1 MVADTVLFDWFE
13 VSYPR
18 RFQAE
23 QGQLL
28 FNGDRTGPVVY
39 NVTQL
44 TTNTVAVLDVSDP
57 WRPQRILAPRVT
69 GSNNIFTASF
79 ELNQSVPVTVA
90 VGGGTAW
97 QTPKAITRYAPAD
110 DLKSP
115 SNGADYIIIT
125 PRAFYT
131 SSQTLAAYRA
141 AQGLRVKVVDLNDVI
156 NQFTDGIYHSIAI
169 KAFLQYAYQHWQDPA
184 PAYVLLVGDGHW
196 NFKGYA
202 GHQSR
207 CGGTFADLHAAPF
220 SLGRSMARRGGKCK
234 RPGGGLRR

>member
-1 MVADTVLFDWFE
+1 MLQPGMVADTVLFDWFE

-28 FNGDRTGPVVY
+28 FNGDRTGPVEY

-44 TTNTVAVLDVSDP
+44 TTNTVTVLDVSDP

-97 QTPKAITRYAPAD
+97 QTPKAITRYAP
-110 DLKSP
+110 P
-115 SNGADYIIIT
+115 
-125 PRAFYT
+125 
-131 SSQTLAAYRA
+131 
-141 AQGLRVKVVDLNDVI
+141 
-156 NQFTDGIYHSIAI
+156 
-169 KAFLQYAYQHWQDPA
+169 
-184 PAYVLLVGDGHW
+184 
-196 NFKGYA
+196 
-202 GHQSR
+202 
-207 CGGTFADLHAAPF
+207 
-220 SLGRSMARRGGKCK
+220 
-234 RPGGGLRR
+234 